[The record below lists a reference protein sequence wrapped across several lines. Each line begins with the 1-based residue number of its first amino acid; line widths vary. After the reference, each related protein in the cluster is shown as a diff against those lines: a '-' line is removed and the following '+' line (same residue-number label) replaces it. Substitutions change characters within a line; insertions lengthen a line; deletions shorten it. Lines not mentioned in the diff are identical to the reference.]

1 MTTLSKILDKYG
13 ITGLSCQKESGK
25 PLSAN
30 NQSRKEFIAFCKQN
44 GFTRV
49 GALNAFKVGEDVY
62 AFSMPSGKPE
72 CRQFS
77 EHYAGLV
84 CKMPSGKIEWFSK
97 EQLLIGGLT
106 RVGADGTKYFNAVLK

>member
-1 MTTLSKILDKYG
+1 MTTLTKILDKHG
-13 ITGLSCQKESGK
+13 ITGLSCQKKGSK
-25 PLSAN
+25 HLSAN
-30 NQSRKEFIAFCKQN
+30 NLSRKDFITFCKQN

-49 GALNAFKVGEDVY
+49 GALNAFRVGRDVY
-62 AFSMPSGKPE
+62 GFSMPSGEPE

-106 RVGADGTKYFNAVLK
+106 RVGADGAKYFNAVLK